1 MEETMDR
8 EELKGSP
15 LLGVVAAVAGWLVP
29 GLGHLL
35 LRRWS
40 KAAVYF
46 LCIGGLAFA
55 GLAMRGGV
63 FSFGADDLFDR
74 LGFFADLGAG
84 AFYFLA
90 HQIQSA
96 GPDVRARHGRLRH
109 APVRRRGHA
118 QSPDGPR
125 SVRYRPRGPGKMTS
139 LFGRLNHFQALLF
152 FALVVS
158 LTFAYLSKRGL
169 KDRAQYALWAFLAF
183 LLVAIGIGW
192 LMYPFSQ

>member
-1 MEETMDR
+1 MDETMDR
-8 EELKGSP
+8 EEALKGSP

-29 GLGHLL
+29 GLGHLI

-63 FSFGADDLFDR
+63 FSFGAEDLFDR

-96 GPDVRARHGRLRH
+96 GPDVAHATGDYGTRLF
-109 APVRRRGHA
+109 AAAG
-118 QSPDGPR
+118 
-125 SVRYRPRGPGKMTS
+125 M
-139 LFGRLNHFQALLF
+139 LNLLTV
-152 FALVVS
+152 LE
-158 LTFAYLSKRGL
+158 
-169 KDRAQYALWAFLAF
+169 AFD
-183 LLVAIGIGW
+183 IGQGG
-192 LMYPFSQ
+192 QEK

>member
-1 MEETMDR
+1 MDETMDR
-8 EELKGSP
+8 EVIKGSA

-29 GLGHLL
+29 GLGHLI

-63 FSFGADDLFDR
+63 FSFGAEDLFDR

-96 GPDVRARHGRLRH
+96 GPDVAHATGDYGTRLF
-109 APVRRRGHA
+109 AAAG
-118 QSPDGPR
+118 
-125 SVRYRPRGPGKMTS
+125 M
-139 LFGRLNHFQALLF
+139 LNLLTV
-152 FALVVS
+152 LE
-158 LTFAYLSKRGL
+158 
-169 KDRAQYALWAFLAF
+169 AFD
-183 LLVAIGIGW
+183 IGQGG
-192 LMYPFSQ
+192 QEK

>member
-1 MEETMDR
+1 MDETLDR
-8 EELKGSP
+8 EVIKGSA

-29 GLGHLL
+29 GLGHLI

-63 FSFGADDLFDR
+63 FSFGAEDLFDR

-96 GPDVRARHGRLRH
+96 GPDVAHATGDYGTRLFAAAGMLNLLTVLEAFDIGR
-109 APVRRRGHA
+109 GG
-118 QSPDGPR
+118 QE
-125 SVRYRPRGPGKMTS
+125 K
-139 LFGRLNHFQALLF
+139 
-152 FALVVS
+152 
-158 LTFAYLSKRGL
+158 
-169 KDRAQYALWAFLAF
+169 
-183 LLVAIGIGW
+183 
-192 LMYPFSQ
+192 